1 MIETPAALTKAHAR
15 ITELAAL
22 EPGWLDGYG
31 AGPTEAAIAA
41 ARKLADLLGTGIGDF
56 AIFPREEGG
65 ISFESMHRASPISR
79 EVEINTD
86 GTTNL
91 FAMHH
96 DTRNNRSVYI
106 EGTTLADAMK
116 FLSDPFAKSPTDSQ
130 LYAAARSDGQIYIRR
145 RPDGELIA
153 RLQETE
159 QLTAWARDM
168 DGALFTSKA
177 APRAL
182 NLLP

>member
-1 MIETPAALTKAHAR
+1 MTETPTAPTKANAR

-31 AGPTEAAIAA
+31 VGPTEAATSA
-41 ARKLADLLGTGIGDF
+41 ARELTDLLGTDVGAF

-65 ISFESMHRASPISR
+65 LSFESMHRASSTSR
-79 EVEINTD
+79 EVEINAD

-91 FAMHH
+91 FAMNH
-96 DTRNNRSVYI
+96 DVVDGRSVYI
-106 EGTTLADAMK
+106 EGTTLTDAVK
-116 FLSDPFAKSPTDSQ
+116 FLSAPFAETPTDSQ
-130 LYAAARSDGQIYIRR
+130 LYTATRSAGQVHIRR
-145 RPDGELIA
+145 HPGGELIA
-153 RLQETE
+153 RLQETD